1 MRIYKFSIKERN
13 MLIHILYKYKTQLE
27 NNTKMMDA
35 YKITRNLASINIM
48 NYIES
53 DKEKD
58 DFKYEDVLNVLDG
71 FY

>member
-27 NNTKMMDA
+27 NDTEMMDA
-35 YKITRNLASINIM
+35 YKITRNLASINTM

-58 DFKYEDVLNVLDG
+58 DFKYEDLLNVIDG